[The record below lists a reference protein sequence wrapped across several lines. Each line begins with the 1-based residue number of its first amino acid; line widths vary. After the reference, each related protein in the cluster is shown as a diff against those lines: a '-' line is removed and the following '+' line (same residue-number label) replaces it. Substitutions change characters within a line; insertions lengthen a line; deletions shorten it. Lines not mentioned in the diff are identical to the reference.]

1 MEQEIQPQ
9 PQQSNSFPTNNG
21 TFSKPLAILR
31 GCALLLIYTTIFF
44 FLFFYG
50 HSNEGLGF
58 IRNVFSVEF
67 PGYYF
72 YFFVCLAISVWMAKS
87 SSFNKQLVKI
97 GGILIGL
104 DILSLLIPAGFTS
117 LGIVLFPALICT
129 LFLFAVAALIYSASK
144 TLSDRFKLSIVLA
157 IIVFLVLCPVVYATY
172 NDLSVRQKII
182 YKNNSMFDTIQECN
196 AYFYSV
202 RENDCK
208 KDWTAMHDRWD
219 LEAVKQDS
227 NLVYGQTVD
236 ANSGNYNFFPK
247 ENIKDIV
254 VGTGEVAK
262 IDNTAIINVQSAN
275 IRGKTYS
282 NLISIKSRQADPGI
296 FENKVM
302 QMYNTYVTTADEY
315 SYSLGII
322 GMKVGGIREITF
334 KSGTD
339 FWFNGVK
346 PAILIKANEPVTY
359 RIELLSLVKGLNY
372 YQENLT
378 P

>member
-9 PQQSNSFPTNNG
+9 QPNSFPTNNG

-31 GCALLLIYTTIFF
+31 GCALLLIYSTIFF

-50 HSNEGLGF
+50 HSNEGVGF

-72 YFFVCLAISVWMAKS
+72 YFFVCLVISVWMAKS
-87 SSFNKQLVKI
+87 SSFNKQLLKVS
-97 GGILIGL
+97 GILIAL
-104 DILSLLIPAGFTS
+104 DILALFIPAGFTS
-117 LGIVLFPALICT
+117 LGIVLVPALICT
-129 LFLFAVAALIYSASK
+129 FFLFAVAVLIYNISK
-144 TLSDRFKLSIVLA
+144 TLSGRSKISTVLA
-157 IIVFLVLCPVVYATY
+157 VIVFLVLCPVVYANY

-182 YKNNSMFDTIQECN
+182 YKNNSMFDSIEECN

-208 KDWTAMHDRWD
+208 KDWTTMHDRWD
-219 LEAVKQDS
+219 LSEVKQDS
-227 NLVYGQTVD
+227 NLVYGQTAD
-236 ANSGNYNFFPK
+236 TNSDNYKFFPK

-275 IRGKTYS
+275 IRSKIYS
-282 NLISIKSRQADPGI
+282 NLISIKSRMADPGT
-296 FENKVM
+296 FQNKVM

-346 PAILIKANEPVTY
+346 PAILIKANELVTY
-359 RIELLSLVKGLNY
+359 RVELLSLVKGLNY